1 MEGTKHLT
9 PRYSQ
14 MALGLADD
22 ILGPILADGS
32 KPDFISF
39 GGGLP
44 CPEGFPVEALREASD
59 WCLKTYPS
67 RSLQY
72 SGPEGEPEL
81 REQIAAYETS
91 RGNPTSPDEI
101 LVTSGSQQALDL
113 CGRVFCDPGSKIL
126 IQRPSYIGALSTS
139 LSRHMLRCRLMLK
152 ARLRLKSGKKR
163 AMSGLPIR
171 LRLTAIRPDRR

>member
-91 RGNPTSPDEI
+91 R
-101 LVTSGSQQALDL
+101 
-113 CGRVFCDPGSKIL
+113 
-126 IQRPSYIGALSTS
+126 
-139 LSRHMLRCRLMLK
+139 
-152 ARLRLKSGKKR
+152 KSDV
-163 AMSGLPIR
+163 A
-171 LRLTAIRPDRR
+171 

>member
-113 CGRVFCDPGSKIL
+113 
-126 IQRPSYIGALSTS
+126 
-139 LSRHMLRCRLMLK
+139 
-152 ARLRLKSGKKR
+152 
-163 AMSGLPIR
+163 
-171 LRLTAIRPDRR
+171 

>member
-113 CGRVFCDPGSKIL
+113 CGRVFCDPKPNDINTEAIKDWSDKMKEVFGEYNEAAEEIFN
-126 IQRPSYIGALSTS
+126 QIGWEPGG
-139 LSRHMLRCRLMLK
+139 K
-152 ARLRLKSGKKR
+152 AN
-163 AMSGLPIR
+163 
-171 LRLTAIRPDRR
+171 

>member
-44 CPEGFPVEALREASD
+44 CPEGFPVEALRASPA
-59 WCLKTYPS
+59 TIS
-67 RSLQY
+67 ATA
-72 SGPEGEPEL
+72 SGC
-81 REQIAAYETS
+81 ET
-91 RGNPTSPDEI
+91 
-101 LVTSGSQQALDL
+101 
-113 CGRVFCDPGSKIL
+113 
-126 IQRPSYIGALSTS
+126 
-139 LSRHMLRCRLMLK
+139 
-152 ARLRLKSGKKR
+152 
-163 AMSGLPIR
+163 
-171 LRLTAIRPDRR
+171 